1 MQHFATAVSC
11 GVEDIRKQPLQHLSA
26 QNDLGVNR
34 NNNCGRRR
42 EYGAAA
48 SGLCS
53 LMSRVLPLAGP
64 ITCSCYSRPS
74 WPRLNRH
81 LSKSRACVIVPR
93 RSPGYSH
100 IHFYP
105 PPLPSTCAYRDERG
119 LSMVTRG
126 TMSMSCSEAI
136 NSSSGGVI
144 DVSPLAADALRE

>member
-11 GVEDIRKQPLQHLSA
+11 GVEDIGKQPLQHLSA

-64 ITCSCYSRPS
+64 ITCLARQVFGPAHSCVYLPCVCFYV
-74 WPRLNRH
+74 NR
-81 LSKSRACVIVPR
+81 RN
-93 RSPGYSH
+93 
-100 IHFYP
+100 
-105 PPLPSTCAYRDERG
+105 LPFGRWVLTSSTCNIPFACG
-119 LSMVTRG
+119 LQCAAAPVNRQLPYSDRTEAVATQRVTFHEPCRLHIQQEG
-126 TMSMSCSEAI
+126 K
-136 NSSSGGVI
+136 
-144 DVSPLAADALRE
+144 PQ

>member
-64 ITCSCYSRPS
+64 ITCWNWVRGRERVIRKVPA
-74 WPRLNRH
+74 LN
-81 LSKSRACVIVPR
+81 
-93 RSPGYSH
+93 
-100 IHFYP
+100 
-105 PPLPSTCAYRDERG
+105 
-119 LSMVTRG
+119 
-126 TMSMSCSEAI
+126 
-136 NSSSGGVI
+136 I
-144 DVSPLAADALRE
+144 D